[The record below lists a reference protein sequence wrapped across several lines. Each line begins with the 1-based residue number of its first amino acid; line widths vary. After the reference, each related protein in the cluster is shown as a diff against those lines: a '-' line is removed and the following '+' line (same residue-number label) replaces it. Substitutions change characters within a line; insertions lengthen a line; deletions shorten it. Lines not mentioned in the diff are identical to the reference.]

1 MLRFIHI
8 TALLLFLAFASL
20 TWAGAAESAAQPRD
34 QELIDKSAQFE
45 AFATNKVQQLN
56 RNHVLSKKR
65 MQVTRQSDGTYK
77 GLYHQI
83 DEQHMT
89 VKVRRSSS
97 KSIPYVGIISYQ
109 EQVFEAQAPSLAQLN
124 NRDFDL
130 VQIIP
135 NKHLFS
141 YKKGRWQ

>member
-8 TALLLFLAFASL
+8 SVLLISLAFASL
-20 TWAGAAESAAQPRD
+20 AWAGSAESPARTTD
-34 QELIDKSAQFE
+34 QELVKKSAQFE
-45 AFATNKVQQLN
+45 DFAVTKVQQLN
-56 RNHVLSKKR
+56 RNHVLSKEH
-65 MQVTRQSDGTYK
+65 MQVTRLADGSYK
-77 GLYHQI
+77 GRYHQI
-83 DEQHMT
+83 DEQTMA

-109 EQVFEAQAPSLAQLN
+109 EQIFEAQAPSRDQLN
-124 NRDFDL
+124 DKEFDV

-141 YKKGRWQ
+141 YKKGTWQ